1 MNNRILRSL
10 ALCVAIALLYFAAAG
25 CGFSLASVHTNVS
38 PVWPPTG
45 LAIAALLLL
54 GYRVAPGIL
63 LGAFLANLNTGVPVT
78 TAAVIGI
85 GNTGEALCAAF
96 LVLRYT
102 GTRVPL
108 YRAQHVVQF
117 AIFAAVISPM
127 VSATTGSTMLCATGA
142 ARWENYSTLWLTW
155 WLGDGV
161 GALVVTPLLL
171 AWSSK
176 ARTRWDSKKLLEGG
190 LFLLSLVLVTLFVF
204 GGWIPTSDKNYP
216 LAHLMFPFFI
226 WAAFRFGQRGVTTA
240 IITLAG
246 IAVWGTARGL
256 GPFIH
261 SHPNESLLLLQ
272 AFMGTITLTALVL
285 AAIVGERRSIEEEKG
300 LLASQIESE
309 RQRLNNI
316 VANVPGVVWEAWGEP
331 AADDQ
336 RMNYVSDYVATMLG
350 YSVNEWLATPNF
362 WLSIVHPDDREPA
375 AAAAEATFT
384 CGRKGSNQFRWI
396 AKDGRVLWVESQSVA
411 VFDDQGRPVGMR
423 GVTMDI
429 TEQKLADEERA
440 KLLQLEHAARNEAEE
455 ANRIKDDFLATL
467 SHELRTPLT
476 AMLGWLGMMRS
487 KSLDEAT
494 SAYALETIERNAKMQ
509 AQLIEDLV
517 DVSRIVSGK
526 LKLDVRPMDL
536 TPVVEAAIDAVH
548 PAADAK
554 QISIQVIREPFIGP
568 VTGDPDRLQQVI
580 WNLLSNAVKFTPRDG
595 SVEVHLRQ
603 SESSAEIA
611 VHDTGMG
618 IRPEFL
624 PHVFERF
631 RQADSTATRAHGGLG
646 LGLAIVRH
654 LVELHGGT
662 VAAESGGPDH
672 GSTFTVSLPLTA
684 IRTPQTGEFE
694 PAELPDEVFAAK
706 SGQLEG
712 VRVLLVEDETDA
724 RTLLALM
731 LERAGAEVEQ
741 TATAAEAMSQMA
753 GFNPHVLL
761 SDIGLPIEDGY
772 ELIRKLRSSPLEALR
787 QVPAIALTAYATE
800 NDRELAL
807 NAGFHLHL
815 AKPVEPEKLIAAVG
829 RLVEETRPVRS

>member
-10 ALCVAIALLYFAAAG
+10 ALSAAIALLYFAAAV
-25 CGFSLASVHTNVS
+25 CGLSLASVHTNVS

-63 LGAFLANLNTGVPVT
+63 LGAFLANLYTGLSVA
-78 TAAVIGI
+78 TAAVIGM

-96 LVLRYT
+96 LILRYIRT
-102 GTRVPL
+102 KVPL
-108 YRAQHVVQF
+108 YRAQHVVEF
-117 AIFAAVISPM
+117 AIFAAVFSPII
-127 VSATTGSTMLCATGA
+127 SATVGSTSLCVSGA
-142 ARWENYSTLWLTW
+142 APWEHYGALWLTW

-176 ARTRWDSKKLLEGG
+176 ANTKWDSKKLLEGC
-190 LFLLSLVLVTLFVF
+190 LLLLSLALVSLFVF

-216 LAHLMFPFFI
+216 LAHLVFPFFI
-226 WAAFRFGQRGVTTA
+226 WAAFRFGQRGVTMA
-240 IITLAG
+240 IIVLAA

-261 SHPNESLLLLQ
+261 NQPNESLLLLQ

-285 AAIVGERRSIEEEKG
+285 AAIVGERRSVEEEKT

-309 RQRLNNI
+309 RRRLNNI
-316 VANVPGVVWEAWGEP
+316 VANVPGVVWEAWGQP
-331 AADDQ
+331 AAADQ
-336 RMNYVSDYVATMLG
+336 RMNYVSDYVETMLG
-350 YSVNEWLATPNF
+350 YSVDEWLATPNF
-362 WLSIVHPDDREPA
+362 WLSIVHSEDRENA
-375 AAAAEATFT
+375 AAAAAATFT
-384 CGRKGSNQFRWI
+384 SGRKGTNQFRWV

-411 VFDDQGRPVGMR
+411 VFDDQGEPVGMR

-440 KLLQLEHAARNEAEE
+440 RVLQLEQAARNEAEE
-455 ANRIKDDFLATL
+455 ANRIKDEFLATL

-487 KSLDEAT
+487 KSLDEST
-494 SAYALETIERNAKMQ
+494 SAYAFEAIERNAKMQ

-526 LKLDVRPMDL
+526 LKLDVRPMDP
-536 TPVVEAAIDAVH
+536 TPVVEAAVDAVR
-548 PAADAK
+548 PAAEAK
-554 QISIQVIREPFIGP
+554 QISIEIVREPFIGP
-568 VTGDPDRLQQVI
+568 VTGDPDRLQQIV

-603 SESSAEIA
+603 MESWAEIV
-611 VHDTGMG
+611 VHDTGIG

-631 RQADSTATRAHGGLG
+631 RQADSTATRSHGGLG

-662 VAAESGGPDH
+662 VAAESAGPDQ

-684 IRTPQTGEFE
+684 PRAQPTGEFE
-694 PAELPDEVFAAK
+694 APDLQGDGLVDLA
-706 SGQLEG
+706 GILVG
-712 VRVLLVEDETDA
+712 VRVLLVEDEPDA
-724 RTLLALM
+724 RTLLALL
-731 LERAGAEVEQ
+731 LERAGAEVKQ
-741 TATAAEAMSQMA
+741 TATAEDAMSLISE
-753 GFNPHVLL
+753 FNPHVLL
-761 SDIGLPIEDGY
+761 SDIGLPMEDGY
-772 ELIRKLRSSPLEALR
+772 ELIRKLRSSPLAALR
-787 QVPAIALTAYATE
+787 QIPAIALTAYATE

-807 NAGFHLHL
+807 TAGFHLHL
-815 AKPVEPEKLIAAVG
+815 AKPVESGKLIEAVAHLAA
-829 RLVEETRPVRS
+829 ETRSA